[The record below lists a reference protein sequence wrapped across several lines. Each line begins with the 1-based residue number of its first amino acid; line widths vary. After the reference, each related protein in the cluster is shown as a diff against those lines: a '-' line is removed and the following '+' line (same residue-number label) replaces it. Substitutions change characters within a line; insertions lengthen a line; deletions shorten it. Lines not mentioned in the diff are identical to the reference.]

1 MFDFEVVGLQSST
14 NGRSCTIHECC
25 GEDVGVGDV
34 LRVVPCT
41 VAVDGVVEEALK
53 VVKVVEGV
61 DSCTVGFIP
70 RVLMSLP
77 AVNKHVN
84 KFVQVSELYK
94 DSSNGY
100 KRDKSYKNCG
110 MARVST
116 LDEEGQNE

>member
-1 MFDFEVVGLQSST
+1 MFDFEVVGLQSSS

-25 GEDVGVGDV
+25 GEDVGIGDV
-34 LRVVPCT
+34 LRLVGCT

-53 VVKVVEGV
+53 LVKVVDGI
-61 DSCTVGFIP
+61 DCCTVGFVP
-70 RVLMSLP
+70 RALMNLSS
-77 AVNKHVN
+77 VKNQVN

-94 DSSNGY
+94 DSPNGY